1 MARRKLCPL
10 YDPPLT
16 IADARDF
23 ALVDL
28 AESGEWLTLE
38 RLPTA
43 DAARAAVADWYEH
56 ADAGRWPAFAFCRH
70 GKTVIGRH
78 IGMRIRPAA
87 KSKRQTT
94 ISNVFAEAKA

>member
-1 MARRKLCPL
+1 MPRRKPCPL

-56 ADAGRWPAFAFCRH
+56 ADAGKWPAFAFTTYRRA
-70 GKTVIGRH
+70 VIGRH
-78 IGMRIRPAA
+78 IGMRFRPAK
-87 KSKRQTT
+87 KSTRQTT
-94 ISNVFAEAKA
+94 ISNVFAEATR